1 MSGDREWATR
11 FVVSMSVAV
20 RSRVAAR
27 SRRTRTITFG
37 VAVAAVAAAAGA
49 LSLAEPT
56 GLSGADVFW
65 SGALAA
71 VVAFFGATARR
82 WTWFLPAGAAA
93 VFAFDG
99 WAVACAAI
107 AIGVA
112 FWSVVRDTRSRAR
125 GALVTGLGCVALLRA
140 EHVGFHGLTAVLMIA
155 AALPIV
161 VSGYTH
167 AGRRVRARTR
177 RVALIGGTVLG
188 LMLVGAALG
197 VVSVQGDIT
206 AGARAIDNGLRAA
219 RDADDDTAAQELGLA
234 ARHLS
239 SANATLSSWF
249 VSPAQVVPFVG
260 PNIGAVESLARQ
272 AGDVAEVTSLA
283 ASDAD
288 VDSLRFVGGRLDPAA
303 VSAMIDPLW
312 RVKAA
317 LDSMRAYVDTAR
329 SPWLVA
335 AVADRIELLDHQIDD
350 AMPDADMA
358 LSVIGMVPDLLG
370 ANGPR
375 RYLVLFT
382 TPAEARGRTGFPGNF
397 AELVVDDGKLS
408 MPRFGRI
415 SELEQGGLPGAQRT
429 ISAPA
434 DYVAR
439 YSRFDVTSTWRN
451 LTMSPDFPSIAHVA
465 AELYP
470 QSGGQPVDGVLSV
483 DPVGLA
489 ALLRY
494 TGPVEVEGLDEP
506 LTTDNAA
513 DFLLLNQYIEFDD
526 ENRARIDV
534 LEEVARTTFDRLT
547 TADLPGPRAL
557 SDALDPVVD
566 AGHIQFT
573 TLEPNQ
579 QLSLYALGVSGA
591 MPPLDEDDSVVVT
604 TTNAGASKIDTFLAR
619 SLDYD
624 VRWDPETGQVAGK
637 LAVTLTNNA
646 AAQGLPNYVIGNAIG
661 LPPGT
666 NRSFVSIYSPLSLA
680 GARLDGQPAAL
691 QSELEV
697 QRNVYSTFVSI
708 PPGGTTTLELDLA
721 GSVKEGRRYRLMLAP
736 EGTAQADQAQVSVE
750 ALGGAASV
758 VSDQADVDGPT
769 ATWSGPL
776 DRTRTVSVSLG
787 Q

>member
-1 MSGDREWATR
+1 MIGPLG
-11 FVVSMSVAV
+11 
-20 RSRVAAR
+20 RVK
-27 SRRTRTITFG
+27 
-37 VAVAAVAAAAGA
+37 GA
-49 LSLAEPT
+49 L
-56 GLSGADVFW
+56 
-65 SGALAA
+65 
-71 VVAFFGATARR
+71 
-82 WTWFLPAGAAA
+82 
-93 VFAFDG
+93 
-99 WAVACAAI
+99 
-107 AIGVA
+107 
-112 FWSVVRDTRSRAR
+112 
-125 GALVTGLGCVALLRA
+125 
-140 EHVGFHGLTAVLMIA
+140 
-155 AALPIV
+155 
-161 VSGYTH
+161 
-167 AGRRVRARTR
+167 
-177 RVALIGGTVLG
+177 
-188 LMLVGAALG
+188 
-197 VVSVQGDIT
+197 
-206 AGARAIDNGLRAA
+206 DN
-219 RDADDDTAAQELGLA
+219 
-234 ARHLS
+234 
-239 SANATLSSWF
+239 
-249 VSPAQVVPFVG
+249 
-260 PNIGAVESLARQ
+260 
-272 AGDVAEVTSLA
+272 
-283 ASDAD
+283 
-288 VDSLRFVGGRLDPAA
+288 
-303 VSAMIDPLW
+303 
-312 RVKAA
+312 
-317 LDSMRAYVDTAR
+317 MREYVDTAR

-335 AVADRIELLDHQIDD
+335 AVADRIELLDHQVDD

-358 LSVIGMVPDLLG
+358 LGVIGLVPDLLG
-370 ANGPR
+370 ADGPK
-375 RYLVLFT
+375 RYLALFT

-397 AELVVDDGKLS
+397 AELVVEDGKLS

-439 YSRFDVTSTWRN
+439 YGRFDVASTWRN
-451 LTMSPDFPSIAHVA
+451 VTMSPDFPSIAHVA

-526 ENRARIDV
+526 ENRERIDV

-573 TLEPNQ
+573 TLEPSQ

-624 VRWDPETGQVAGK
+624 VRWDPETGQVTGK

-646 AAQGLPNYVIGNAIG
+646 AAQGLPDYVIGNAIG

-666 NRSFVSIYSPLSLA
+666 NRSFVSIYSPLALA

-691 QSELEV
+691 QSELEM

-708 PPGGTTTLELDLA
+708 PPGGAARLELDLA
-721 GSVKEGRRYRLMLAP
+721 GTVKEGRRYRLMLAP
-736 EGTAQADQAQVSVE
+736 AGTAQADQAQVSVE
-750 ALGGAASV
+750 ASGAASV
-758 VSDQADVDGPT
+758 VSEGAEVDGAT

-776 DRTRTVSVSLG
+776 DRARTVSVSLG
-787 Q
+787 E

>member
-1 MSGDREWATR
+1 
-11 FVVSMSVAV
+11 MSVAV
-20 RSRVAAR
+20 RSRVATR

-37 VAVAAVAAAAGA
+37 VTVAAVAAAAGA
-49 LSLAEPT
+49 LSLAKPT

-93 VFAFDG
+93 VFALDG

-107 AIGVA
+107 AIGVG

-125 GALVTGLGCVALLRA
+125 GALVAGLGCIALLRA
-140 EHVGFHGLTAVLMIA
+140 EPVGFHGLTAVLMVA

-177 RVALIGGTVLG
+177 RVALIIGTVFG
-188 LMLVGAALG
+188 LMFAGAALG
-197 VVSVQGDIT
+197 IVSVQGDIT
-206 AGARAIDNGLRAA
+206 DGWRAIDNGMRAA
-219 RDADDDTAAQELGLA
+219 RDTDDDTAAQELGLA

-249 VSPAQVVPFVG
+249 VSPAQVLPFVG
-260 PNIGAVESLARQ
+260 PNISAVESLARQ
-272 AGDVAEVTSLA
+272 AGNVAEVTSLA
-283 ASDAD
+283 ASEAD

-303 VSAMIDPLW
+303 VAAMVDPLK

-317 LDSMRAYVDTAR
+317 LDSMSQSVDTAQ

-335 AVADRIELLDHQIDD
+335 PVADRIELLDHQIDD

-358 LSVIGMVPDLLG
+358 LGVIGMAPDLLG
-370 ANGPR
+370 ANGPK

-382 TPAEARGRTGFPGNF
+382 TQSEARGRTGFPGNF

-415 SELEQGGLPGAQRT
+415 SELEQGGIPGAQRT
-429 ISAPA
+429 ISAPV

-439 YSRFDVTSTWRN
+439 YDRFDVASTWRN
-451 LTMSPDFPSIAHVA
+451 LTMSPDFLSIAQVA

-470 QSGGQPVDGVLSV
+470 QSGGQKVDGVLSV

-513 DFLLLNQYIEFDD
+513 NFLLLNQYVEFDD

-547 TADLPGPRAL
+547 TQDLPGPRAL

-566 AGHIQFT
+566 AGHIQFIT
-573 TLEPNQ
+573 FATDQ
-579 QLSLYALGVSGA
+579 QLLLYAFGVSGA
-591 MPPLDEDDSVVVT
+591 MPPLSGHDSVVVT
-604 TTNAGASKIDTFLAR
+604 TANAGGNKIDTFLAR
-619 SLDYD
+619 AFDYA
-624 VRWDPETGQVAGK
+624 VQWDPETGQVTGK

-646 AAQGLPNYVIGNAIG
+646 PAQGLPDYVIGNAVG
-661 LPPGT
+661 SPPGT
-666 NRSFVSIYSPLSLA
+666 NRSFVSIYSPLELD

-697 QRNVYSTFVSI
+697 QRNVFSTFVSI
-708 PPGGTTTLELDLA
+708 RPGGAVTLELDLT
-721 GSVKEGRRYRLMLAP
+721 GTVEPGRPYELVLAP

-750 ALGGAASV
+750 ALGAASV
-758 VSDQADVDGPT
+758 VSDQAEVDGAT

-776 DRTRTVSVSLG
+776 DRTRTIGVTLAD
-787 Q
+787 

>member
-37 VAVAAVAAAAGA
+37 VAVAAFAAAAGV

-65 SGALAA
+65 IGALAA

-125 GALVTGLGCVALLRA
+125 GALVAGLGCVALLRA
-140 EHVGFHGLTAVLMIA
+140 EPVGFHGLTAVVMIA
-155 AALPIV
+155 
-161 VSGYTH
+161 
-167 AGRRVRARTR
+167 
-177 RVALIGGTVLG
+177 
-188 LMLVGAALG
+188 AALG

-219 RDADDDTAAQELGLA
+219 RDADDNTAAQELGLA

-303 VSAMIDPLW
+303 VSAMIGPLG
-312 RVKAA
+312 RVKGA
-317 LDSMRAYVDTAR
+317 LDNMREYVDTAR

-335 AVADRIELLDHQIDD
+335 AVADRIELLDHQVDD
-350 AMPDADMA
+350 ATPDADMA
-358 LSVIGMVPDLLG
+358 LGVIGLVPDLLG

-397 AELVVDDGKLS
+397 AELVVDDGK
-408 MPRFGRI
+408 
-415 SELEQGGLPGAQRT
+415 
-429 ISAPA
+429 
-434 DYVAR
+434 
-439 YSRFDVTSTWRN
+439 
-451 LTMSPDFPSIAHVA
+451 
-465 AELYP
+465 
-470 QSGGQPVDGVLSV
+470 LSV

-573 TLEPNQ
+573 TLEPSQ

-624 VRWDPETGQVAGK
+624 VRWDPETGQVTGR

-646 AAQGLPNYVIGNAIG
+646 AAQGMPDYVIGNAIG

-666 NRSFVSIYSPLSLA
+666 NRSFVSIYSPLALA
-680 GARLDGQPAAL
+680 GARLDG
-691 QSELEV
+691 
-697 QRNVYSTFVSI
+697 
-708 PPGGTTTLELDLA
+708 
-721 GSVKEGRRYRLMLAP
+721 
-736 EGTAQADQAQVSVE
+736 
-750 ALGGAASV
+750 
-758 VSDQADVDGPT
+758 
-769 ATWSGPL
+769 
-776 DRTRTVSVSLG
+776 
-787 Q
+787 

>member
-1 MSGDREWATR
+1 MFGERPIDTR
-11 FVVSMSVAV
+11 FGGFMSVAL
-20 RSRVAAR
+20 RSRVTAR
-27 SRRTRTITFG
+27 SHRTRTVTFG
-37 VAVAAVAAAAGA
+37 VTVAAVAAAAGA
-49 LSLAEPT
+49 LSLAKPT

-65 SGALAA
+65 SGGLAA

-93 VFAFDG
+93 MFALDG
-99 WAVACAAI
+99 WAIACAAI
-107 AIGVA
+107 AIGVG

-125 GALVTGLGCVALLRA
+125 GALVAGLGCIALLRA
-140 EHVGFHGLTAVLMIA
+140 EPVGFHGLTAVLMVA

-177 RVALIGGTVLG
+177 RVALIVGTAFG

-197 VVSVQGDIT
+197 IVSVQGDIT
-206 AGARAIDNGLRAA
+206 DGWRAIDNGLRAA
-219 RDADDDTAAQELGLA
+219 RDADDDTAAQELGVA

-249 VSPAQVVPFVG
+249 VSPAQVLPFVG
-260 PNIGAVESLARQ
+260 PNIGAVERLARQ
-272 AGDVAEVTSLA
+272 AGNVAEVSSLA

-288 VDSLRFVGGRLDPAA
+288 VDSLRFVGGRLDPGA
-303 VSAMIDPLW
+303 VSAMIDPLK

-317 LDSMRAYVDTAR
+317 LASVSESVDTAQ

-335 AVADRIELLDHQIDD
+335 PVSDRIELLDHQIDD

-358 LSVIGMVPDLLG
+358 LAVTQMAPDLLG
-370 ANGPR
+370 ANGPK

-382 TPAEARGRTGFPGNF
+382 TPAEARGRTGFPGNY
-397 AELVVDDGKLS
+397 AELVVDHGKLS

-415 SELEQGGLPGAQRT
+415 SELEQGGVPGAQRT
-429 ISAPA
+429 ISGPA

-439 YSRFDVTSTWRN
+439 YDRFDVASTWRN
-451 LTMSPDFPSIAHVA
+451 LTMSPDFPSIARVA

-470 QSGGQPVDGVLSV
+470 QSGGQQVDGVLSV
-483 DPVGLA
+483 DPLGLA

-513 DFLLLNQYIEFDD
+513 NFLLLNQYVEFDD
-526 ENRARIDV
+526 ENRERIDV

-547 TADLPGPRAL
+547 TEDLPGPRAL
-557 SDALDPVVD
+557 SDALDTVVD
-566 AGHIQFT
+566 AGHIQFA

-579 QLSLYALGVSGA
+579 LFALFALGVTGL
-591 MPPLDEDDSVVVT
+591 MPPLAEDDSVVVT
-604 TTNAGASKIDTFLAR
+604 TTNAGGNKIDTFLNRA
-619 SLDYD
+619 LDYR
-624 VRWDPETGQVAGK
+624 VQWDPETGQVTGK
-637 LAVTLTNNA
+637 LVVTLTNNA
-646 AAQGLPNYVIGNAIG
+646 PAQGLPDYVIGNAVG

-666 NRSFVSIYSPLSLA
+666 NRSFVSIYSPLELS

-708 PPGGTTTLELDLA
+708 PPGGTVTLELDLT
-721 GSVKEGRRYRLMLAP
+721 GTVKEGRRYRLMLAP
-736 EGTAQADQAQVSVE
+736 EGTAQADQAQVSIE
-750 ALGGAASV
+750 ALGAASV
-758 VSDQADVDGPT
+758 VSDEAEVGGAV

-776 DRTRTVSVSLG
+776 DRTRTVSVALAD
-787 Q
+787 

>member
-37 VAVAAVAAAAGA
+37 VAVAAGAAAAG
-49 LSLAEPT
+49 
-56 GLSGADVFW
+56 GA
-65 SGALAA
+65 SPSPPPRPPRP
-71 VVAFFGATARR
+71 RR

-167 AGRRVRARTR
+167 AG
-177 RVALIGGTVLG
+177 
-188 LMLVGAALG
+188 
-197 VVSVQGDIT
+197 
-206 AGARAIDNGLRAA
+206 LRAA

-272 AGDVAEVTSLA
+272 AGDVAGGTSFA

-303 VSAMIDPLW
+303 ASAMIDPLG

-439 YSRFDVTSTWRN
+439 YGRFDVASTWRN

-526 ENRARIDV
+526 ENRERIDV

-624 VRWDPETGQVAGK
+624 VRWDPETGQVTGK
-637 LAVTLTNNA
+637 LAVTLTNDA
-646 AAQGLPNYVIGNAIG
+646 AVQGLPDYVIGNAIG

-666 NRSFVSIYSPLSLA
+666 NRSFVSIYSPLALA

-691 QSELEV
+691 QSELEM

-708 PPGGTTTLELDLA
+708 PPGGAARLELDLA
-721 GSVKEGRRYRLMLAP
+721 GTVKEGRRYRLMLAP
-736 EGTAQADQAQVSVE
+736 AGTAQADQAQVSVE
-750 ALGGAASV
+750 ASGAASV
-758 VSDQADVDGPT
+758 VSEGAEVDGAT

-776 DRTRTVSVSLG
+776 DRARTVSVSLG
-787 Q
+787 E